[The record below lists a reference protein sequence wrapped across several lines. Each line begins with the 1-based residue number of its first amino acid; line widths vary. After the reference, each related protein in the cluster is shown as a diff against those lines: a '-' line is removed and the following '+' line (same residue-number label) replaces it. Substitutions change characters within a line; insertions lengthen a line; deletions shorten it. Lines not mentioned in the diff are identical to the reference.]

1 MVQEAVREDEA
12 ITLDQLLENISL
24 VSDIDNYDE
33 AQECVTLMTLHSAK
47 GLEFPNVFLIG
58 MEESVFPSAR
68 SFGVQEELEEE
79 RRLCYVG
86 ITRAKKRLFL
96 SAARQRTLFGQ
107 TKYNMPSRFL
117 EEIPEELVDKKM
129 DTLAYSAGSTESSYK
144 YAGETKNTYGGFG
157 DSGFLKKAP
166 EKTLQDET
174 SYIIGDKVKHR
185 KFGIGTVV
193 SAQQMGKDCLVVV
206 DFESVGQKKMMA
218 AYANFE
224 RVE

>member
-1 MVQEAVREDEA
+1 M
-12 ITLDQLLENISL
+12 
-24 VSDIDNYDE
+24 NYKK
-33 AQECVTLMTLHSAK
+33 MMS
-47 GLEFPNVFLIG
+47 IG
-58 MEESVFPSAR
+58 
-68 SFGVQEELEEE
+68 
-79 RRLCYVG
+79 
-86 ITRAKKRLFL
+86 L
-96 SAARQRTLFGQ
+96 SAALSLSLLTACGG
-107 TKYNMPSRFL
+107 NN
-117 EEIPEELVDKKM
+117 
-129 DTLAYSAGSTESSYK
+129 SAGNGSTR
-144 YAGETKNTYGGFG
+144 NGGFG